1 MAPDSRASSDWP
13 YVTKPDWGPYH
24 SRLAELLKVSGKKE
38 VVLVEGPVIYT
49 TYNWYPYYAKDRQRI
64 AHETFQATSGVEL
77 DAAPCHTDPDTGEI
91 ILRLAQP
98 TLPSDVAAFVTLRIP
113 VSQLDERSLPA
124 VIEATKVRLA
134 DAMKNRPTADEAPNM
149 ALVRPI
155 PPQREFL
162 LRRRDEVFTK
172 DLERFKL
179 YMQGLTFR
187 QIAAIEYKATKGKV
201 ISSASVARVGKE
213 MPTERS
219 VSESIHLI
227 YEAIYLRPL
236 PETNPWS
243 GSLPRQKTP
252 SMRAEEPVTP
262 GDALTDAESFK
273 ASRHGVPGTFSRR
286 TGSRSFRQVTGL
298 DSGEEQESSEVP
310 RGDRVQAMHRA
321 MARLDSVESAV
332 LVYGA
337 SLSGDKA
344 KIHDAVARRFG
355 LSADRVRVVE
365 AAAQQK
371 IRQYLQ
377 EVPPSKPEN
386 AT

>member
-1 MAPDSRASSDWP
+1 MGRKKARPKAHQPRLQGGGLAQMSPDSRGSSGWP
-13 YVTKPDWGPYH
+13 YVTEPDWSPYR

-38 VVLVEGPVIYT
+38 VVLVQGPVIYP
-49 TYNWYPYYAKDRQRI
+49 TYNWYPYHAKDRQRI
-64 AHETFQATSGVEL
+64 AKETFQATSGVVL

-201 ISSASVARVGKE
+201 ISSASVAQRGKE

-227 YEAIYLRPL
+227 YEA
-236 PETNPWS
+236 
-243 GSLPRQKTP
+243 
-252 SMRAEEPVTP
+252 
-262 GDALTDAESFK
+262 
-273 ASRHGVPGTFSRR
+273 
-286 TGSRSFRQVTGL
+286 
-298 DSGEEQESSEVP
+298 
-310 RGDRVQAMHRA
+310 
-321 MARLDSVESAV
+321 
-332 LVYGA
+332 
-337 SLSGDKA
+337 
-344 KIHDAVARRFG
+344 
-355 LSADRVRVVE
+355 
-365 AAAQQK
+365 
-371 IRQYLQ
+371 
-377 EVPPSKPEN
+377 
-386 AT
+386 